1 MNYVNMFK
9 NIIIINTQNTVEI
22 MMYDE
27 DKSVLLKQTICEYEY
42 IDFFKTL
49 LNTIRNS
56 MKQKIDEI
64 NTIILNLEK
73 RLSNV
78 VDEKDKEFYKKLIN
92 KNENKKVIIENII
105 SYIDTLDS
113 LIAKYNFKGVNGE

>member
-1 MNYVNMFK
+1 M
-9 NIIIINTQNTVEI
+9 QNTVEI